1 MKIGGLYQTNLYYWM
16 LYPSK
21 DTATA
26 ADAAAGRPAAAVV
39 ATGGYADYWSRE
51 LGCSV
56 SYMSPNSLFMLLEQ
70 DGMLSKVLSTE
81 GMVGW
86 IIIAEWCKDDIVE
99 VKSYNPAKIYSL
111 TSTKPSGTMS

>member
-1 MKIGGLYQTNLYYWM
+1 MKIGGLYQTKNYYWM

-21 DTATA
+21 DTAALVATA
-26 ADAAAGRPAAAVV
+26 PPAGSAAAAAA
-39 ATGGYADYWSRE
+39 TGRLSGAAAIAAYWSKR
-51 LGCSV
+51 LNNNV
-56 SYMSPNSLFMLLEQ
+56 SYIAQNSMFMLLEQ

-99 VKSYNPAKIYSL
+99 VKAE
-111 TSTKPSGTMS
+111 